1 MKQYSAK
8 FKAAM
13 VQRMV
18 GANAMSVSSLSDE
31 VGVSPAT
38 LYNWRREAAQQGSL
52 NGTEVKESNMS
63 QRPQDKTSEEKLRLV
78 VEAAALDEEA
88 LGAFLRREGIHST
101 HLEQWRSTMLA
112 GLEPRRRVSP
122 QLRELKK
129 KNKRLEKE
137 LSRKDAALAETAALL
152 VLPKKVQSLWGD
164 EDANT

>member
-1 MKQYSAK
+1 MKQYSEK

-13 VQRMV
+13 VQRMI
-18 GANAMSVSSLSDE
+18 GANGMSASALAEE

-38 LYNWRREAAQQGSL
+38 LYNWRREAAQGGSL
-52 NGTEVKESNMS
+52 NGTEKESSMS
-63 QRPQDKTSEEKLRLV
+63 QRPQDKNSEEKLRLV
-78 VEAAALDEEA
+78 IEASALDEEA

-112 GLEPRRRVSP
+112 GLEPRRRANP

-152 VLPKKVQSLWGD
+152 VLQKKVQSLWGD
-164 EDANT
+164 EDAST